1 MGGRAWQ
8 ERRPP
13 QWTLRILL
21 EFILITNDLVLSLKM
36 VDLSSSFSPPKS
48 TKPILSQ
55 PIDGAA
61 ASRDYAAPPP
71 ENPTKDLE
79 PVKIAVLLGRQELKL
94 KIKQNEEVAGPKVR
108 VLDCFTGKKYSI

>member
-1 MGGRAWQ
+1 M
-8 ERRPP
+8 
-13 QWTLRILL
+13 IL
-21 EFILITNDLVLSLKM
+21 TKDLVLSLKM

-55 PIDGAA
+55 PIGGAA

-108 VLDCFTGKKYSI
+108 VLDCFSGKKYSI